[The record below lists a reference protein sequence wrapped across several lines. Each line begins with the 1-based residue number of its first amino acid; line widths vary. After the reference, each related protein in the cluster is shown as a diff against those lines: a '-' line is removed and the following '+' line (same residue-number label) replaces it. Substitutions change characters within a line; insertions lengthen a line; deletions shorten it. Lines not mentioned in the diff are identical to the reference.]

1 MDNSQIIILVV
12 AVIAVLAIAA
22 AAWMY
27 MQKRRTERLRSTFG
41 PEYERVVETEGDRR
55 RAESNLEER
64 QKRVEK
70 LDIRPLSNEDR
81 QRFSQAWTRE
91 QARFVDDPKG
101 AVAEADRL
109 IGEVMKARGYPMGD
123 FEQRAAD
130 ISVDH
135 SMVVEN
141 YRIAHEIA
149 VRDRRGEADT
159 EALRKAMV
167 HYRALFEELLDSR
180 AVAAKEGRK

>member
-12 AVIAVLAIAA
+12 AVIAILAIGA

-27 MQKRRTERLRSTFG
+27 MQKRRTERLRSRFG

-55 RAESNLEER
+55 RAESSLEER

-70 LDIRPLSNEDR
+70 LDIRPLSKEDR

-109 IGEVMKARGYPMGD
+109 IGE
-123 FEQRAAD
+123 
-130 ISVDH
+130 
-135 SMVVEN
+135 
-141 YRIAHEIA
+141 
-149 VRDRRGEADT
+149 
-159 EALRKAMV
+159 
-167 HYRALFEELLDSR
+167 
-180 AVAAKEGRK
+180 